1 MIIPPNSSALSPPLF
16 VGGIPPALADAWESI
31 HAGYSSDDVRSTIE
45 TSGKDDGDP
54 QVVPRGAD
62 ATLGPVGETGT
73 ADAQAADDDAA
84 PTGLPPDHRSHDKS
98 DRGEQQGKARQVRVR
113 DKRPPKSQR
122 KSPPEL
128 LGETGTA
135 NVQAADDNAIT
146 GLPPNH
152 LSHDNSDR
160 GEQQGKARQ
169 VRVRDKRPPKR
180 QRKSPAEL
188 LGETGTADAQAADDD
203 APTSDDKSDD
213 DKSDKR
219 GQQSNGGKKAGT
231 HANKPK
237 DGEKKRGNEAINDGH
252 KPSGREERPARKE

>member
-73 ADAQAADDDAA
+73 ADAQAADNDTA

-113 DKRPPKSQR
+113 DKRPPK
-122 KSPPEL
+122 
-128 LGETGTA
+128 
-135 NVQAADDNAIT
+135 
-146 GLPPNH
+146 
-152 LSHDNSDR
+152 
-160 GEQQGKARQ
+160 
-169 VRVRDKRPPKR
+169 R
-180 QRKSPAEL
+180 QRKSPAQL
-188 LGETGTADAQAADDD
+188 LGETVTADAQAADDD

-237 DGEKKRGNEAINDGH
+237 DGENKRGNEAINDGH

>member
-16 VGGIPPALADAWESI
+16 VGGIPPALADAWESF
-31 HAGYSSDDVRSTIE
+31 HGDNSSGDVRSTIE

-135 NVQAADDNAIT
+135 DTQAADNDAPT
-146 GLPPNH
+146 GLPPN
-152 LSHDNSDR
+152 
-160 GEQQGKARQ
+160 
-169 VRVRDKRPPKR
+169 
-180 QRKSPAEL
+180 
-188 LGETGTADAQAADDD
+188 DD
-203 APTSDDKSDD
+203 ASNDKSDD

-237 DGEKKRGNEAINDGH
+237 DGEKKRGNEAINNGH
-252 KPSGREERPARKE
+252 KPRGREERPARKEYVSMLLQIYYDQFQHIQIECF